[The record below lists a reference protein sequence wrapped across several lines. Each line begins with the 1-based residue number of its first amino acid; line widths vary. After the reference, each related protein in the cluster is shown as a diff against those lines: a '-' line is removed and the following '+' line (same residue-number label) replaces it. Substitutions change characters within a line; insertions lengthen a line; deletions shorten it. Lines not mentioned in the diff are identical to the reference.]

1 MVTYIEI
8 KSSMVPGDSGGVP
21 TSPGQHVDAEVS
33 HPVGSEE
40 VQVGFLSR
48 AARTNLV
55 LSCYDLREWP

>member
-1 MVTYIEI
+1 
-8 KSSMVPGDSGGVP
+8 MVPGDSGGVP